1 MKNKWILLPVAAA
14 LLLTSCQSAS
24 GAAVY
29 RNNPLELAKRVGQTV
44 QKSTEIHLSAD
55 FAEPTPQESLS
66 ACLHYVAANQERYLS
81 YQAAHPEMSPWDVV
95 TYVNIGLD
103 HPFYTNIQTVSDPA
117 GLLALCNK
125 YWKMPDG
132 YEPSDLRPLS
142 PQVAVGV
149 SNQMRSEAAGAFEQ
163 LCADA
168 KKEGYTILAQ
178 SAYRSYARQKSLYS
192 QYAAQDGTEGA
203 DVYSSRAGH
212 SDHQTGLVVDVKNAS
227 LPYNRFGETA
237 EYQWAKD
244 NIYKYGF
251 IIHYPEGKQAITG
264 YKTEEWHWRYVG
276 KKAAAEIH
284 SLGLTL
290 DEYCAIFL
298 ANPGSGVPALTSDTP
313 DTLSLAQGS
322 SYTFA
327 FQPSGALAVPTFT
340 TGDGTILSTAGLR
353 FRSGTYLLS
362 VQGLAP
368 GSTNLYATFDGQAPI
383 RLCSVTVEG

>member
-29 RNNPLELAKRVGQTV
+29 RNNPLELAQRVGQTV

-66 ACLHYVAANQERYLS
+66 ACLHYIAANQERYLS
-81 YQAAHPEMSPWDVV
+81 YQSAHPEMSPWDVV

-125 YWKMPDG
+125 YWKLPDG

-142 PQVAVGV
+142 SRVAVGV
-149 SNQMRSEAAGAFEQ
+149 SNQMRSEAADAFEQ

-264 YKTEEWHWRYVG
+264 YKTEEWHLSYVG
-276 KKAAAEIH
+276 K
-284 SLGLTL
+284 
-290 DEYCAIFL
+290 
-298 ANPGSGVPALTSDTP
+298 
-313 DTLSLAQGS
+313 
-322 SYTFA
+322 
-327 FQPSGALAVPTFT
+327 
-340 TGDGTILSTAGLR
+340 
-353 FRSGTYLLS
+353 
-362 VQGLAP
+362 
-368 GSTNLYATFDGQAPI
+368 
-383 RLCSVTVEG
+383 